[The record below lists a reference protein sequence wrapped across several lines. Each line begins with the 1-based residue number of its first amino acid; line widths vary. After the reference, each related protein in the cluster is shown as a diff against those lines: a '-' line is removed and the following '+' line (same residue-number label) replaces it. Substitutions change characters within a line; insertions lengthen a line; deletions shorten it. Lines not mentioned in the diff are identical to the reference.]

1 MYIPFEKWQ
10 QIFDKCRLIWYK
22 INEYRNITLLEYA
35 TNQSSTFKAKNW
47 VKMKDDVRGT
57 YNANSQIKFKTAMLR
72 SGLCDYTDGYIF
84 PEGIITDSAGT
95 ADN

>member
-1 MYIPFEKWQ
+1 
-10 QIFDKCRLIWYK
+10 
-22 INEYRNITLLEYA
+22 
-35 TNQSSTFKAKNW
+35 
-47 VKMKDDVRGT
+47 MKDDVRGT

-95 ADN
+95 ADK

>member
-1 MYIPFEKWQ
+1 
-10 QIFDKCRLIWYK
+10 
-22 INEYRNITLLEYA
+22 
-35 TNQSSTFKAKNW
+35 
-47 VKMKDDVRGT
+47 MKDDVRGT

-84 PEGIITDSAGT
+84 SERIITDSAGT